1 MGQERAIKRE
11 YRSSRRAEQA
21 HETRNRI
28 LEAAR
33 TLFIRHGYSGA
44 TIEAIAQEAGV
55 SPLTIYGVF
64 GNKASLLQ
72 ALIGVLVGG
81 DDQPVPLLQRPEP
94 RAVFQEADPVL
105 KLQRFA
111 EGISDILERVAPMF
125 ALMRAAAKTEPE
137 LAATLAERLEARY
150 QNLQAFVQNLMA
162 HTALRDGVDEAA
174 ATTTVWAITSPDMYL
189 LLTAD
194 KGWTK
199 ARFAGWVAD
208 SLVRLLLP

>member
-81 DDQPVPLLQRPEP
+81 DNQPVPLLQRPEP

-137 LAATLAERLEARY
+137 LGATLAERLEARY

-199 ARFAGWVAD
+199 AHFANWVAD

>member
-150 QNLQAFVQNLMA
+150 QHLQAFVQNLMA